1 VVLSSSSP
9 SGTGHALPH
18 FTTMSTLSLR
28 AFAQSMN
35 ASLHIFCL
43 STCALSTSSTFSHAV
58 SAAVFKA
65 STSPN
70 IAHILSA
77 SALVIARKPVLNA
90 SAASLHP
97 VIFAIVSL
105 SMPPSQAVSMAALQ
119 AFSFVRVSLKF
130 VPFPES
136 LLWQSP
142 LTPSTS
148 AITPSKSAFF
158 SFFFFVMPDL
168 SKALADIL
176 KIFLAL
182 FPYHHPI
189 TDIFSRHSSVT
200 AQAASCLPL
209 ILLLFLPGLTGF
221 LFFLL
226 FFLPFFALLLF
237 FFGLLS
243 PFFFFPPPFFFP
255 VLFLLLLTFLV
266 FFFGLLAPT
275 FFFPSPFF
283 FPPPFFFPDFP
294 LLLFFDGLLFFF
306 FLPFRLFLLGLF
318 FLFLFFFF
326 FFSSPFRL
334 ASLIVLVRVRSAADR
349 ASC

>member
-1 VVLSSSSP
+1 MHFNGYMLCSLVYYKLIHSPTTTVVVVVIVVVVATVAVVEALVVVVAEAEVIISDVMLGEVSSWSSSVVGFIVDVSSSPLPVVGFSVEASSVGFIVEASSVGFIVVLSSSSP

-43 STCALSTSSTFSHAV
+43 STCAFSTSSTFSHAV
-58 SAAVFKA
+58 SAAFFKA

-97 VIFAIVSL
+97 VIFVIVSL

-119 AFSFVRVSLKF
+119 AFSFVKVSLKF

-148 AITPSKSAFF
+148 AKTPSKSAFF

-168 SKALADIL
+168 SKALADIR

-182 FPYHHPI
+182 FPYHHPN

-209 ILLLFLPGLTGF
+209 ILLL
-221 LFFLL
+221 
-226 FFLPFFALLLF
+226 
-237 FFGLLS
+237 
-243 PFFFFPPPFFFP
+243 
-255 VLFLLLLTFLV
+255 
-266 FFFGLLAPT
+266 
-275 FFFPSPFF
+275 
-283 FPPPFFFPDFP
+283 
-294 LLLFFDGLLFFF
+294 
-306 FLPFRLFLLGLF
+306 
-318 FLFLFFFF
+318 
-326 FFSSPFRL
+326 
-334 ASLIVLVRVRSAADR
+334 
-349 ASC
+349 